1 MQFIWITVKARAEA
15 DTASKFVLGS
25 AVKHP
30 HELVL
35 GRYSVH
41 TTQAALEAGESE
53 ILRIGSQ
60 LVTAGL
66 LR

>member
-1 MQFIWITVKARAEA
+1 M
-15 DTASKFVLGS
+15 FVLGS

-41 TTQAALEAGESE
+41 TTQTALQAGESE
-53 ILRIGSQ
+53 IQRIGNQ